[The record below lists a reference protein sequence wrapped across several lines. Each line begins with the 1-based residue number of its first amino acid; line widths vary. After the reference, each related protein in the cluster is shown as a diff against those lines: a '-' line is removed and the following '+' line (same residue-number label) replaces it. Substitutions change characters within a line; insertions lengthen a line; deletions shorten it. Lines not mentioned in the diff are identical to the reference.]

1 MENNQLEYS
10 NEIYPKIIESA
21 NVGSSPSKIFETF
34 SKNPGIGFLFQDSD
48 GENLSLIHTPGL
60 IGGNWLQAETKFVA
74 LLGFSEQT
82 IAVKIQEASMG
93 NTKQKVPSLGDIIQ
107 TVVSKKPLREISS
120 LSEVFIYKNFIPI
133 PIKLVK
139 VFLSLSKF
147 DPDSIA
153 QAFLAALDSNSSA
166 TAPSSDESSDE
177 EVSEEPIQ
185 GNDPKLS
192 RKLSIGDDEDI
203 DSPSEGNQE
212 DENTPVTKIS
222 GRIPRKQKSSGK
234 KLVSIDFLQDIAD
247 FELVFQFCYLCSKG
261 KIKNL
266 NYSIQPSPEIIEW
279 KLEIENKF
287 LNIKRSQNTL
297 ANSTSTSRRSDSI
310 DEEEITVDST
320 ISLRDKHMIHTL
332 LKISE
337 NLDQNTLRLTK
348 ESEEKSKGFSKLE
361 NHKKLLLLNAT
372 ESSDNENSPSDP
384 TEFCQSFLKKT
395 TVFRAKESLQQA
407 IKTNKEIVFYP
418 STAFTTKL
426 YTVDLLWL
434 SPDSPSGISLF
445 FCSESLSSDTDI
457 GYALLDKIERSDI
470 QKASKQTLE
479 IPQNYSSALWMLKNL
494 RVVLN
499 LYFGQKSPA
508 SICLLSWINHFEI
521 NRVNYRSLQ
530 HSDPSFLTQVLYSID
545 RALQIYWLSC
555 SENEERRSVNTKI
568 LQMQDLQNNIERHNF
583 HYMIPKTLADKCSKI
598 GEETPPKA
606 KDNDSKRQLKE
617 TDKENFKKL
626 KIEETLHKHWHLKSN
641 ENYTDMFWK
650 HTSKCPKTKSGK
662 YICMK
667 YFIKGYCVKNCNRS
681 HRLAPEDEK
690 TFEEFLNHCRA
701 SDFPAGAE
709 EP

>member
-1 MENNQLEYS
+1 M
-10 NEIYPKIIESA
+10 
-21 NVGSSPSKIFETF
+21 F
-34 SKNPGIGFLFQDSD
+34 D
-48 GENLSLIHTPGL
+48 
-60 IGGNWLQAETKFVA
+60 
-74 LLGFSEQT
+74 
-82 IAVKIQEASMG
+82 
-93 NTKQKVPSLGDIIQ
+93 
-107 TVVSKKPLREISS
+107 

-361 NHKKLLLLNAT
+361 HH
-372 ESSDNENSPSDP
+372 
-384 TEFCQSFLKKT
+384 KKT
-395 TVFRAKESLQQA
+395 TP
-407 IKTNKEIVFYP
+407 IK
-418 STAFTTKL
+418 
-426 YTVDLLWL
+426 
-434 SPDSPSGISLF
+434 
-445 FCSESLSSDTDI
+445 
-457 GYALLDKIERSDI
+457 
-470 QKASKQTLE
+470 
-479 IPQNYSSALWMLKNL
+479 
-494 RVVLN
+494 
-499 LYFGQKSPA
+499 
-508 SICLLSWINHFEI
+508 
-521 NRVNYRSLQ
+521 
-530 HSDPSFLTQVLYSID
+530 
-545 RALQIYWLSC
+545 
-555 SENEERRSVNTKI
+555 
-568 LQMQDLQNNIERHNF
+568 RHRIF
-583 HYMIPKTLADKCSKI
+583 
-598 GEETPPKA
+598 
-606 KDNDSKRQLKE
+606 
-617 TDKENFKKL
+617 
-626 KIEETLHKHWHLKSN
+626 
-641 ENYTDMFWK
+641 
-650 HTSKCPKTKSGK
+650 
-662 YICMK
+662 
-667 YFIKGYCVKNCNRS
+667 
-681 HRLAPEDEK
+681 
-690 TFEEFLNHCRA
+690 
-701 SDFPAGAE
+701 
-709 EP
+709 